1 MSGEQFTLDSFLGR
15 AFSSRPVTLRGFLD
29 GQEIMTRTVN
39 ITNRF
44 QQFDLNMKGV
54 DKVTWSTNGKFNLL
68 LDDITVS
75 AVPEPQTYAMML
87 AGLGLLGFMARRRRQ
102 A

>member
-1 MSGEQFTLDSFLGR
+1 M
-15 AFSSRPVTLRGFLD
+15 D

-39 ITNRF
+39 ITTQF
-44 QQFDLNMKGV
+44 QKFDLNMKGV
-54 DKVTWSTNGKFNLL
+54 DKVTWSSGFNIL